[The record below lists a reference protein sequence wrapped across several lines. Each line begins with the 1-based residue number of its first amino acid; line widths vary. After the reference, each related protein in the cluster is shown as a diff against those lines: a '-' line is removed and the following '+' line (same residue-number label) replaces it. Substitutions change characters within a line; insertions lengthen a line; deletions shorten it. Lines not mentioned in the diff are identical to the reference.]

1 MASNLVVIS
10 STAHRAVVKTTP
22 GKFLNDVLQ
31 EACVKLGLDSSLHG
45 LK

>member
-10 STAHRAVVKTTP
+10 STAHRAVIKTTP
-22 GKFLNDVLQ
+22 GKFLSDVLE
-31 EACVKLGLDSSLHG
+31 EACAKLGLDASLHG